1 VRSVAEKHV
10 HDLTIDYH
18 VEVLQDA
25 VEAFRER
32 TDSYPSNLRVL
43 VSAGLLGRVPL
54 DPDGRPYGYDPATG
68 EVRAVSQRALAH
80 GRGPGS

>member
-1 VRSVAEKHV
+1 MRSVAQKHV

-32 TDSYPSNLRVL
+32 TGSYPSDLRAL
-43 VSAGLLGRVPL
+43 VSARLLRQIPV
-54 DPDGRPYGYDPATG
+54 DPDGKPYRYDANTG
-68 EVRAVSQRALAH
+68 EVRAVSQRALA
-80 GRGPGS
+80 GRRGAGS